1 MKKTAILLLAAAFGA
16 GCAVSMPSTPTPDTA
31 LGLQKGSVFAVP
43 VPPPVKP
50 NESAPGE
57 QKPVAPP
64 YAGSP
69 PLIPHGTGDFLP
81 ITAKQNACLDCHA
94 VTEKKPGEP
103 TPLPPSHYTD
113 LRNAPDAVAD
123 KVTGARYVCVSCHV
137 GTTDAAPLVQ
147 NRFMQ
152 KGENK

>member
-1 MKKTAILLLAAAFGA
+1 MNKSAILLLAAALGA

-31 LGLQKGSVFAVP
+31 LGLQKGSVFSVP
-43 VPPPVKP
+43 APPPVKP
-50 NESAPGE
+50 DESAPGE
-57 QKPVAPP
+57 RKPMAPA

-69 PLIPHGTGDFLP
+69 PVIPHGIGDFLP

-103 TPLPPSHYTD
+103 TPVPPSHYTD
-113 LRNAPDAVAD
+113 LRNAPGSVGD
-123 KVTGARYVCVSCHV
+123 KVAGARYVCVSCHV

-147 NRFMQ
+147 NRFTP
-152 KGENK
+152 

>member
-1 MKKTAILLLAAAFGA
+1 MKKSAILLAVALSA
-16 GCAVSMPSTPTPDTA
+16 GCAASNPVAPTPDTA
-31 LGLQKGSVFAVP
+31 LVLQKGSVFAVP

-57 QKPVAPP
+57 QKLMAPP

-69 PLIPHGTGDFLP
+69 PVIPHGTGDFLP

-103 TPLPPSHYTD
+103 TPLPPSHHTD
-113 LRNAPDAVAD
+113 LRNSPDTVGD
-123 KVTGARYVCVSCHV
+123 KVVGARYLCVSCHV
-137 GTTDAAPLVQ
+137 GATDAAPLVQ
-147 NRFMQ
+147 NRFIQ
-152 KGENK
+152 TGERK